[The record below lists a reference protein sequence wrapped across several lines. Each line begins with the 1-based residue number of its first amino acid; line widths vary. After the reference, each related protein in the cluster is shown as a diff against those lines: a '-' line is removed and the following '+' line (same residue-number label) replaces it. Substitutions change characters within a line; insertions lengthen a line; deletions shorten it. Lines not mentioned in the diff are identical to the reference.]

1 MAQGEY
7 RPDYMGAAVTCPAP
21 MTRAAL
27 ITLRNSGGLVK
38 DCDYVITDHI
48 QGRLIAGTQIHLQ
61 AVSATELSENVS
73 VNTTYDNEAWL
84 GIYDLDRGL
93 VLELNDNR
101 MNIARGINGTEVSN
115 FDWGNANITDT
126 TVDSSTW
133 TSTIGSPRI
142 VNNLTVEDGSTL
154 NTTGWASGSIQ
165 RVRISSNGG
174 VTMTNASVSLTG
186 FTVNKSSVNLGA
198 YTGGSNLINY
208 SLDNASVLDLSSS
221 SSSVTL
227 QNVSLRNS
235 STLFHSGVSTGTVT
249 GNNLIMD
256 NNSIISRT
264 NGSGNLSLNRV
275 ILSNNGRIFQSQGT
289 IALADYTVTDGAVV
303 QQAVGVGGNINLNAG
318 RMSGASQITNQSAL
332 NFNCTRFYGEANAI
346 IVGFNGAVG
355 TVTLTGTK
363 MYSSSQFSVGALATA
378 GNINITNST
387 IDGSSIL
394 QKNGTGPL
402 TISDTRIDSQSR
414 VTTSNTRGLTLTRGV
429 FSQLSQIIQ
438 SGTGAVSDMIIDS
451 AMGTRAV
458 VQFTSSGAASN
469 VLNYLDVGGLGTSV
483 NVTGTTTGT
492 TVNRMFLRG
501 ATVNFTNNVI
511 ADNFNN
517 IEGRVG
523 GTITFQNMTVA
534 KNPNNFIAENAA
546 TININN
552 PTGAGNITQLKS
564 SMAAGIIVTGP
575 STVSNTLDAFDG
587 GIINQNGGSSTRI
600 TKIQPGTLTT
610 GNFTHNV
617 VLVMNNASNTLTAGN
632 SAKSAYLGV
641 VSSTPLI

>member
-1 MAQGEY
+1 MAHNGLLY
-7 RPDYMGAAVTCPAP
+7 DFTGGSTCPAP

-27 ITLRNSGGLVK
+27 ITLRNAGGLVK
-38 DCDYVITDHI
+38 DCDYVVTDHV
-48 QGRLIAGTQIHLQ
+48 QGRLVAGTEIHLQ

-93 VLELNDNR
+93 VLELHDNR
-101 MNIARGINGTEVSN
+101 MNIARGFNGTEVSN
-115 FDWGNANITDT
+115 FDWGNTNITDT

-133 TSTIGSPRI
+133 TSTIGSPRT
-142 VNNLTVEDGSTL
+142 VLGLTVEDGSLL
-154 NTTGWASGSIQ
+154 NTTGWVGGSIQ
-165 RVRISSNGG
+165 RAKISLGS
-174 VTMTNASVSLTG
+174 
-186 FTVNKSSVNLGA
+186 TVNMVNANVTLTSATVTKSTMNLSA
-198 YTGGSNLINY
+198 YTGASNLINY
-208 SLDNASVLDLSSS
+208 SLDNSSVVDLSSS

-235 STLFHSGVSTGTVT
+235 STLFHSGVSSGTIT

-256 NNSIISRT
+256 NNAVISRT
-264 NGSGNLSLNRV
+264 NGAGNLSLNRA
-275 ILSNNGRIFQSQGT
+275 ILSNNGRIFHSQGT
-289 IALADYTVTDGAVV
+289 IALADYTITDGAVI
-303 QQAVGVGGNINLNAG
+303 QQSTGVGGNISLTTG
-318 RMSGASQITNQSAL
+318 RLSGASQLTNQSAL
-332 NFNCTRFYGEANAI
+332 NFNGTRFYSEANAI

-363 MYSSSQFSVGALATA
+363 MYSSSQFSVSALATA

-451 AMGTRAV
+451 AMSTRAV

-492 TVNRMFLRG
+492 TVNRMFLRA
-501 ATVNFTNNVI
+501 ATVNFTNNVV
-511 ADNFNN
+511 ADSFNN
-517 IEGRVG
+517 IEGREG
-523 GTITFQNMTVA
+523 ATITFQNMTRA
-534 KNPNNFIAENAA
+534 KNPNNIIAENGG

-552 PTGAGNITQLKS
+552 PTGIGGITQLRAS
-564 SMAAGIIVTGP
+564 NAGGIIITGTAA
-575 STVSNTLDAFDG
+575 SSNSLDARNG
-587 GIINQNGGSSTRI
+587 GVINQNGGSSTRI
-600 TKIQPGTLTT
+600 VKDMPGTLTT

-617 VLVMNNASNTLTAGN
+617 VLVMNNASNTLTAN
-632 SAKSAYLGV
+632 NTARSAYLGV
-641 VSSTPLI
+641 VSSVPLI